1 MRGRKP
7 KPTELKLVQG
17 TLTHGDKIKR
27 MREPKVSKNLQ
38 DAPDW
43 FTPEQKASWEYAIQ
57 NAPNGLL
64 KKLDQSVLTAW
75 VVAEDLHKFASQQ
88 LQNEGLI
95 CISPKGYQMQ
105 SPYVGILNTQAQ
117 MMMKCAS
124 EMGFTP
130 TSRSRIVL
138 AEEAIEDD
146 PWAKLANG

>member
-1 MRGRKP
+1 LRKP
-7 KPTELKLVQG
+7 
-17 TLTHGDKIKR
+17 
-27 MREPKVSKNLQ
+27 
-38 DAPDW
+38 A
-43 FTPEQKASWEYAIQ
+43 
-57 NAPNGLL
+57 GLL

-75 VVAEDLHKFASQQ
+75 VIAEDNHKFASQQ
-88 LQNEGLI
+88 LQTNGMI
-95 CISPKGYQMQ
+95 FISPNGHEVQ

-146 PWAKLANG
+146 PWAKLANA

>member
-7 KPTELKLVQG
+7 KPTELKIVQG
-17 TLTHGDKIKR
+17 TFTAGDNRKR
-27 MREPKVSKNLQ
+27 AREPKLSKNL
-38 DAPDW
+38 DAAPDW
-43 FTPEQKASWEYAIQ
+43 LTPSQKESWDYAIE
-57 NAPNGLL
+57 NSPSGLL
-64 KKLDQSVLTAW
+64 KRLDRSVLTAW
-75 VVAEDLHKFASQQ
+75 VIAEDNHRFASQQ
-88 LQNEGLI
+88 LQTQGMVFT
-95 CISPKGYQMQ
+95 SPNGHEVQ

-138 AEEAIEDD
+138 AEEEVEDD

>member
-7 KPTELKLVQG
+7 KPTELKIVQG
-17 TLTHGDKIKR
+17 TLTHGDKVKR
-27 MREPKVSKNLQ
+27 LREPKITKNLQ
-38 DAPDW
+38 ETPDW
-43 FTPEQKASWEYAIQ
+43 LTPSQKASWEYAIE
-57 NAPNGLL
+57 NAPAGLL
-64 KKLDQSVLTAW
+64 KKLDRSVLTAW
-75 VVAEDLHKFASQQ
+75 VVAEDNHKFASQQ
-88 LQNEGLI
+88 LQTFGMVFT
-95 CISPKGYQMQ
+95 SPNGHEIQ
-105 SPYVGILNTQAQ
+105 SPYIGILNTQAQ